1 MIDDVVGS
9 GWYMNA
15 DVMGQYGVAGDD
27 NRVMVA
33 QLTTPGTIHG
43 QLYVQV
49 FPDGL
54 SAGNTLY
61 LTLSFG
67 SEHCGC
73 TDSMA
78 CNYDTEALQ
87 DDGSCFYAAEG
98 ESCEATCLYD
108 TFNPELVSVEESYT
122 TSCELA
128 ATDIR
133 EPEFSDNCDDNLELS
148 YTDEV
153 EAGECEGSWTIT
165 RTWTAMDNLGN
176 TASVVQTVNVVDT
189 TAPEFTA
196 PADAT
201 IACTDD
207 AMDLALT
214 GDVTDAS
221 DALQQRSLGSVQRR
235 QRNIRRCLLR

>member
-1 MIDDVVGS
+1 
-9 GWYMNA
+9 
-15 DVMGQYGVAGDD
+15 
-27 NRVMVA
+27 MVCL
-33 QLTTPGTIHG
+33 QETRC
-43 QLYVQV
+43 
-49 FPDGL
+49 
-54 SAGNTLY
+54 

-148 YTDEV
+148 YTDEQARNARV
-153 EAGECEGSWTIT
+153 LGPSHELGQPWIT
-165 RTWTAMDNLGN
+165 
-176 TASVVQTVNVVDT
+176 S
-189 TAPEFTA
+189 
-196 PADAT
+196 AT
-201 IACTDD
+201 
-207 AMDLALT
+207 
-214 GDVTDAS
+214 
-221 DALQQRSLGSVQRR
+221 
-235 QRNIRRCLLR
+235 LLRLSKR